1 MRERVLID
9 NDVLLKIAAW
19 RLEGTLLATMSTPA
33 GTPAMLGVARHVVG
47 RRLARR
53 GLANA
58 HSAIEAFRRLC
69 GAMAMLEPEPDEIVM
84 AAGFEEAATRA
95 GLELD
100 AGESQLL
107 AMLVAREARLLLTG
121 DKRAIV
127 AIAGLGVVAAQARVA
142 ALDQLARIWAE
153 RIGVDALRSTICAER
168 VADTALAIC
177 FACHREECPAAE
189 ITAGLD
195 SYCRDI
201 ERAAGAILIGTDEL
215 RTLAA

>member
-19 RLEGTLLATMSTPA
+19 RLEDALLAAMTTPA
-33 GTPAMLGVARHVVG
+33 GTPAMLSVARHVVG

-53 GLANA
+53 GLADA
-58 HSAIEAFRRLC
+58 PSAIAAFRRLC
-69 GAMAMLEPEPDEIVM
+69 AAMAMLEPEPDEIVM
-84 AAGFEEAATRA
+84 AADFEEAATRA

-107 AMLVAREARLLLTG
+107 AMLIAREARLLLTG

-127 AIAGLGVVAAQARVA
+127 GIAGLGVVAAQARVG
-142 ALDQLARIWAE
+142 ALDQLARMLAE
-153 RIGVDALRSTICAER
+153 RIGVDALRSAICAER

-189 ITAGLD
+189 IIAGLD
-195 SYCRDI
+195 SYCGDI
-201 ERAAGAILIGTDEL
+201 ERAAGAILIRMEEL